1 MNDARTTGVQGDC
14 PAPDTEEARRIAQA
28 INEAAGRQPV
38 FRQNRRDLP
47 EGQNAAWRIAPEP
60 FCLTPGLVRTLEDL
74 GPVLLAFLKG
84 ANRLYGESVHGR
96 APGWIAEW
104 LDLGKPRHLVAYS
117 RMNRFKHDLPAVI
130 RPDLV
135 VTEEGRIVCCE
146 LDSVPGGIGFVD
158 SMARIYGPLGYD
170 MVGGSDGMVTG
181 FARMIRA
188 QTPVADPFLAIVI
201 SQEASDY
208 WEEMSCLAERLN
220 EIGLACAVVRP
231 EALGFTEDGLH
242 LEGRRIDVVYRFFEL
257 FDLANI
263 PKAEIIQYLVKKQK
277 VAVTPPFKPQL
288 EEKGLFALL
297 HHRQLQAWWR
307 QEMGKERLEQLRSL
321 LPRTW
326 LLDPAPMPPQAVIP
340 DLFVGERPAGQFR
353 DLATATKRERTF
365 VVKPSGFSPLAWG
378 SRGLSFGHDLAQ
390 AEWESVLDKALS
402 KWQEG
407 APYLL
412 QEFHKPGRV
421 EVRYYDTPTDTI
433 RFMKGRARICPFYF
447 VAGDTVTLGGVL
459 VTVCPADKL
468 ALHGMVDAVMVPAR
482 MPG

>member
-1 MNDARTTGVQGDC
+1 MNTPATAGVQGDC
-14 PAPDTEEARRIAQA
+14 PAPDAEEARRIALA

-47 EGQNAAWRIAPEP
+47 EGQNTAWRISPEP
-60 FCLTPGLVRTLEDL
+60 FCLAPEFVRTLESL
-74 GPVLLAFLKG
+74 GPVLLAFMRG

-96 APGWIAEW
+96 APAWIAEW
-104 LDLGKPRHLVAYS
+104 LDLGKPRHLVNYS
-117 RMNRFKHDLPAVI
+117 RMNRFKHDVPAVI

-135 VTEEGRIVCCE
+135 VTDEGRLVCCE

-158 SMARIYGPLGYD
+158 SMSRIYGPLGFD
-170 MVGGSDGMVTG
+170 LVGGPDGMAAG
-181 FARMIRA
+181 FARMLRA
-188 QTPVADPFLAIVI
+188 QTAVRDPFVAIVI

-208 WEEMSCLAERLN
+208 WQEMTSLAEQLMA
-220 EIGLACAVVRP
+220 IGLDCAVVRP

-242 LEGRRIDVVYRFFEL
+242 LDGRRIDVVYRFFEL

-277 VAVTPPFKPQL
+277 VVITPPFKPQL

-297 HHRQLQAWWR
+297 HHPQLQTWWAR
-307 QEMGKERLEQLRSL
+307 ELGQVALDRLRHL

-340 DLFVGERPAGQFR
+340 DLAVGGRPVGHFR
-353 DLATATKRERTF
+353 DLSRATKRERTF

-378 SRGLSFGHDLAQ
+378 SRGLAFGHDQPQ
-390 AEWESVLDKALS
+390 AEWEATLDRALGS
-402 KWQEG
+402 WHEG
-407 APYLL
+407 TPYLL
-412 QEFHKPGRV
+412 QEFHKPGKV
-421 EVRYYDTPTDTI
+421 EVRYYDMAGDAI
-433 RFMKGRARICPFYF
+433 RTMSGRARICPFYF
-447 VAGDTVTLGGVL
+447 VAGDSVSLGGIL

-482 MPG
+482 TQG